1 MQQRLA
7 VAAALLTDPEVLLLD
22 EPTAGL
28 DPTGSLL
35 VMEVIAERAAAGCA
49 VLMASHHLQEVEQTC
64 DRVYLL
70 SRGRKLAEGSLDELL
85 ASGEQHL
92 RLVAPDAAARA
103 SVEAAARESGC
114 EVVGWEAGRT
124 HLFELFRRL
133 TGAESETLEQG

>member
-1 MQQRLA
+1 MEIGRPIATFSSGMKQRLA
-7 VAAALLTDPEVLLLD
+7 VAAALLTEPEVLLLD

-92 RLVAPDAAARA
+92 RL
-103 SVEAAARESGC
+103 
-114 EVVGWEAGRT
+114 
-124 HLFELFRRL
+124 RR
-133 TGAESETLEQG
+133 